1 MKLRLTPSMNN
12 PLVKKCLV
20 LLLIGQCILISS
32 CAPTTAQVRYR
43 IHHTVLENQELNLP
57 KKVILLPVNI
67 PVLQISKGPVVDQLV
82 SRSKQVNRLVTQKI
96 RSYVKRQGKFKLL
109 KRPNFSKRELANIKE
124 HIVLYDL
131 VSRNAVNYTSGA
143 RLEEW
148 NAKLKHFDY
157 SIGSGLNF
165 IKRKTTAQAALI
177 VTGVEILVDSK
188 ITGLSTKTYL
198 IMGLVDLNSGAI
210 LWLDYVLNTK
220 REFNQRN
227 QISFLIESMLNN
239 YPGLAAYRR
248 ALK

>member
-1 MKLRLTPSMNN
+1 MKLQLNPSMNK
-12 PLVKKCLV
+12 PLIKKFLA
-20 LLLIGQCILISS
+20 LLLIAQCILVSA
-32 CAPTTAQVRYR
+32 CAPTTTQVRHR
-43 IHHTVLENQELNLP
+43 IHHTVLENQRLSLP
-57 KKVILLPVNI
+57 KRVVLLPVNI
-67 PVLQISKGPVVDQLV
+67 PVLQISKGPVIDQLV
-82 SRSKQVNRLVTQKI
+82 SRSQRVNELVTRKI
-96 RSYVKRQGKFKLL
+96 RSYVKQQGKFKLL
-109 KRPNFSKRELANIKE
+109 KLPAFSKREMLKIKE
-124 HIVLYDL
+124 HKVLYDL
-131 VSRNAVNYTSGA
+131 VSRNAVNYTTGA
-143 RLEEW
+143 RLEAW

-239 YPGLAAYRR
+239 YPGLTAYRR
-248 ALK
+248 SLK